1 MITYVDSENKQ
12 KYTVLF
18 EKASVKLGL
27 LPIIEEERDPEN
39 HEIIKHYSKMVQD
52 GEGKWIRVDCAA
64 GEVDENTDSLLDSN
78 GKPIAPI
85 TTLNEYFQHIKELS
99 GLAIGEGRSGS
110 DPYFLRLPLDEPFFE
125 INANTRGITVPG
137 ELSQIAVRGDKLA
150 EIVFFRIDRYYD
162 AVDLN
167 TRHIYIEWE
176 LPDGTKGISRD
187 FLRDAQSEKD
197 KLIFGWAIGEE
208 LTKQVGTIRFAVRF
222 VEWFDVAEGG
232 VNDRNE
238 SIDKA
243 QSGTQMLYSFSSL
256 PATVSVVESLNYS
269 LFEDDEALKLYN
281 TLITDENI
289 GTITL
294 YLENSDS
301 DSADSTGPDP
311 SAPPFFVRDL
321 TKDFYTNAV
330 GPDAETGEYRI
341 NLVDGKLELLVEANA
356 ADNGHISYVFGRIAH
371 TDNEGTGVASTGA
384 AGIVAKTKFIPT
396 TDTFD
401 STGSSGLD
409 KTYYI
414 YDSRYQTYLV
424 ADEDALANAEEG
436 SVFERVA
443 YTEVALP
450 GHYYAIADN
459 IASGM
464 KVNSTHSSVLYV
476 PWASAPVVNEAL
488 PARFVSNEQ
497 EYELVVDES
506 FNQAALSNRDK
517 TNVRVLATAVPGIG
531 AEVTLIP
538 NVSATDTAGLTYVWY
553 RHPDNHLMDGGS
565 INNAEE
571 YSRPEGLRD
580 DEWAEQEANFLS
592 RQGWSVVEETE
603 GLTFVTNEN
612 GVKCL
617 KVDGTRYPGCYA
629 VKVINDFNNDTRATD
644 LLDAGVCRVTTMPR
658 IPTINWRAFEEEA
671 IYHIPSGVEV
681 SLDGVD
687 YDTIEYQWHRVTY
700 DVNDDLEIA
709 TETTINPASGVLH
722 FDSEGKAMVPFVPGQ
737 TGNYFLELKNT
748 LNGATVIYNSAEEVP
763 TGIIIQI
770 SLDN

>member
-27 LPIIEEERDPEN
+27 LPIIEEERDPET
-39 HEIIKHYSKMVQD
+39 HETIKHYSKMVQD
-52 GEGKWIRVDCAA
+52 GEGKWMRVDCAE
-64 GEVDENTDSLLDSN
+64 GEVDENTDTLLDSN

-232 VNDRNE
+232 VNERNE
-238 SIDKA
+238 SVDKA

-269 LFEDDEALKLYN
+269 LFEDDEALRLYN

-294 YLENSDS
+294 YLENSDP
-301 DSADSTGPDP
+301 DSADSTGPDL
-311 SAPPFFVRDL
+311 SAPPIFVRDL
-321 TKDFYTNAV
+321 TDEFYTNASAQ
-330 GPDAETGEYRI
+330 DETTGEYRI

-396 TDTFD
+396 SDSFD
-401 STGSSGLD
+401 STWSSGLD

-414 YDSRYQTYLV
+414 YDDRYQTYLV
-424 ADEDALANAEEG
+424 ASEDDLANAAEG

-443 YTEVALP
+443 YAEVALP

-464 KVNSTHSSVLYV
+464 KVNSTHSSRFYI
-476 PWASAPVVNEAL
+476 PWASKPVATAPMEDEDGEPAKLVLNEVTYTKVIEDVQQTGDS
-488 PARFVSNEQ
+488 PVSNITYAKSEPINR
-497 EYELVVDES
+497 EG
-506 FNQAALSNRDK
+506 FALSP
-517 TNVRVLATAVPGIG
+517 TFTA
-531 AEVTLIP
+531 
-538 NVSATDTAGLTYVWY
+538 DDAGSLTYQWY
-553 RHPDNHLMDGGS
+553 RNADNHAVVEEGFDITALDRPDGLS
-565 INNAEE
+565 
-571 YSRPEGLRD
+571 D
-580 DEWAEQEANFLS
+580 DEWALRESGLIAEHGWEAI
-592 RQGWSVVEETE
+592 E
-603 GLTFVTNEN
+603 GATSATYQA
-612 GVKCL
+612 
-617 KVDGTRYPGCYA
+617 TQTGCYA
-629 VKVINDFNNDTRATD
+629 VKVDNYFNNDHTEANLFEGGISRITD
-644 LLDAGVCRVTTMPR
+644 MPAEPTIVNWDEVWNYPSYANSVTIPDIKIRVT
-658 IPTINWRAFEEEA
+658 
-671 IYHIPSGVEV
+671 
-681 SLDGVD
+681 
-687 YDTIEYQWHRVTY
+687 DTDTVRYTWHMITS
-700 DVNDDLEIA
+700 DNTDEDEIA
-709 TETTINPASGVLH
+709 EGFLAESTGTVALTPVDGLESTFEGSIQFRPLKPGLFYLVL
-722 FDSEGKAMVPFVPGQ
+722 E
-737 TGNYFLELKNT
+737 NE
-748 LNGATVIYNSAEEVP
+748 LNGAIAYVNTAKGYGKIRVSVE
-763 TGIIIQI
+763 
-770 SLDN
+770 L